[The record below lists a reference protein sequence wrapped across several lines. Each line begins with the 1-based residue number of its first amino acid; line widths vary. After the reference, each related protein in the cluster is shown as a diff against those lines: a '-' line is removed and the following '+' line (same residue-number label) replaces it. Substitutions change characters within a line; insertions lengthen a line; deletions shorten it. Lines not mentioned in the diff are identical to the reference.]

1 MHHCAEALSLFKQ
14 SQCERKSSPGASWEC
29 FREAEGC
36 MFAPSSGSV
45 FGVLLATQSLS
56 CTHKGLH
63 PLPLHWCSG
72 TAPVRDG
79 ELWDG
84 GRLLLLPLR
93 STSSSSGVGTRTHL
107 SPPACEEPLPSLHKS
122 WECIWAGLS
131 QALLSLDP
139 FCLHPALPRAHPDVP
154 LLRLRLGA
162 RDQPTPLHHR
172 LCPGEVQTALRA
184 ETLLKNVK
192 LL

>member
-45 FGVLLATQSLS
+45 FGVLLAMHSLP

-63 PLPLHWCSG
+63 RGVAPLAFAL
-72 TAPVRDG
+72 VQRDSPG
-79 ELWDG
+79 VGCELWDG
-84 GRLLLLPLR
+84 GRLSLLPLC
-93 STSSSSGVGTRTHL
+93 STSSSSGVGTRSHL

-131 QALLSLDP
+131 QASLSLDP
-139 FCLHPALPRAHPDVP
+139 FCPHPGLAPTCLCSGCSWGPETSP
-154 LLRLRLGA
+154 LLCTTGSVPERCR
-162 RDQPTPLHHR
+162 RR
-172 LCPGEVQTALRA
+172 
-184 ETLLKNVK
+184 
-192 LL
+192 